1 MARSWASV
9 VSGLKPTVAAVSVLR
24 ADAPEWTPPPRCY
37 YCGSAADV
45 CEECV
50 RQCTWMPTHTLQP
63 VVSRG
68 RCADHGGWSRPHEFY
83 SAKMEEFIPQTCAGC
98 REKHPWDTDDL
109 LEVTGFKYERACLC
123 HPLKSPNGANYNV
136 VYVSIC
142 RYIRLGQSKSS
153 PEQVAAWA
161 EAAYQKEM
169 EFSGDKERA
178 DVLKEAVLT
187 NNYFHVSMPLKAW

>member
-9 VSGLKPTVAAVSVLR
+9 VRGSEPTVALVSKLNPY
-24 ADAPEWTPPPRCY
+24 ADEWTPPPRCY

-50 RQCTWMPTHTLQP
+50 RQSKWMPSHTLQP

-68 RCADHGGWSRPHEFY
+68 RCADHGGWSRPHNFY
-83 SAKMEEFIPQTCAGC
+83 SAKMDEFIPQTCAGC
-98 REKHPWDTDDL
+98 RERHPWDASDL
-109 LEVTGFKYERACLC
+109 LEVTGYSYERANLEKS
-123 HPLKSPNGANYNV
+123 LKSPNGGRFNV
-136 VYVSIC
+136 VYVSQC

-161 EAAYQKEM
+161 EAAYEKEM
-169 EFSGDKERA
+169 EFSGDKGRA
-178 DVLKEAVLT
+178 EVLKNGVLT
-187 NNYFHVSMPLKAW
+187 NNYSYLQMPFELR